1 MKTRTRDARGLIAT
15 TRVVIAVAAL
25 AFVLGAAKASSD
37 QDSRPPQDP
46 PASGRDDVSKNA
58 ARSAGGPGVFVATS
72 DDYRIG
78 PSDVLDI
85 RIEDA
90 PELSGLRTVGENG
103 AIEMHFLGKFLAKEK
118 TPEELAALISEA
130 LRKAE
135 YLKNPRV
142 VISVAEYNSRSF
154 YVLGSV
160 RNPGVYKIKGRADML
175 TLLTLAGGLS
185 DNHGSTAFIFRRPR
199 ASASAPDAGAAAAGA
214 QAEGEGDYQVES
226 ANISGLMKGIVK
238 NNVYL
243 EPGDIVRIPPADVFF
258 IGGEVVA
265 PGSFSLKEGTTLRQA
280 IALARGMSFKAA
292 PSRGAI
298 FREDPATGKQQEIRI
313 DISAVMSNK
322 KPDMPIMAND
332 IIVIPDSRLKAVGGA
347 LLSAFGMETVNRG
360 AVIR

>member
-1 MKTRTRDARGLIAT
+1 M
-15 TRVVIAVAAL
+15 
-25 AFVLGAAKASSD
+25 AAKASD
-37 QDSRPPQDP
+37 NQDSRPPQDP
-46 PASGRDDVSKNA
+46 PASGRDDASKNV
-58 ARSAGGPGVFVATS
+58 ARPAGAPSVFVATS

-90 PELSGLRTVGENG
+90 PELSGLRTVSESG

-135 YLKNPRV
+135 YLKNPKV

-154 YVLGSV
+154 YVLGAV
-160 RNPGVYKIKGRADML
+160 RTPGVYRIKGRADML
-175 TLLTLAGGLS
+175 TLLTLAGGLA

-199 ASASAPDAGAAAAGA
+199 AAASAAPAADPQPAAVVA
-214 QAEGEGDYQVES
+214 RAEEEDDYQVES
-226 ANISGLMKGIVK
+226 ANISGLMKGIIK
-238 NNVYL
+238 NNVSL

-258 IGGEVVA
+258 IGGEVAA

-280 IALARGMSFKAA
+280 IALARGMTFKAA
-292 PSRGAI
+292 PSRGTI
-298 FREDPATGKQQEIRI
+298 FREDPATGKQQEIRV
-313 DISAVMSNK
+313 DISAVMTNK

-332 IIVIPDSRLKAVGGA
+332 IIIIPDSRLKAVGGA
-347 LLSAFGMETVNRG
+347 LLSAFGMATVNRG

>member
-1 MKTRTRDARGLIAT
+1 M
-15 TRVVIAVAAL
+15 IAVAAL
-25 AFVLGAAKASSD
+25 SFAMGAAKAAGN

-46 PASGRDDVSKNA
+46 PASGRDDASKNG
-58 ARSAGGPGVFVATS
+58 ARPAGGPSVFVATS

-85 RIEDA
+85 KIEDA
-90 PELSGLRTVGENG
+90 PELSGLRTVSESG

-135 YLKNPRV
+135 YLKNPKV

-160 RNPGVYKIKGRADML
+160 RTPGVYRIKGRADML
-175 TLLTLAGGLS
+175 TLLTLAGGLA

-199 ASASAPDAGAAAAGA
+199 AAAPAADPQVAAVVA
-214 QAEGEGDYQVES
+214 RAEEEGDYQVES
-226 ANISGLMKGIVK
+226 ANISGLMKGIIK
-238 NNVYL
+238 NNVSL

-258 IGGEVVA
+258 IGGEVAA

-280 IALARGMSFKAA
+280 IALARGMTFKAA
-292 PSRGAI
+292 PSRGTI
-298 FREDPATGKQQEIRI
+298 FREDPATGKQQEIRV
-313 DISAVMSNK
+313 DISAVMTNK

-332 IIVIPDSRLKAVGGA
+332 IIIIPDSRLKAVGGA
-347 LLSAFGMETVNRG
+347 LLSAFGMATVNRG